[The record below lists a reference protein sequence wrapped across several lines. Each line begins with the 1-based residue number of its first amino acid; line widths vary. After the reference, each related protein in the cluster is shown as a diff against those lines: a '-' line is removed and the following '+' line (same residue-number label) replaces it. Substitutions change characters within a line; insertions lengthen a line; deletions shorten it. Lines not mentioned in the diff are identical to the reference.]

1 MSKDQKI
8 GIKEGNGTKDGTG
21 PALVVRN
28 LWAGYD
34 GKPVLE
40 GVNFQIDR
48 GDMLGI
54 IGPNGSGKSTLIKT
68 ILGLVKPMRGS
79 VSVLGRE
86 GAPDRNLVGYT
97 PQTELVDWDF
107 PVTVADVAL
116 MGRYARRG
124 LFRRTTKEDREAAA
138 AALELVDI
146 FGLRDKL
153 IGELSGG
160 QRRRVLLARAMA
172 HNPELLLLDEPM
184 AGLDAT
190 AQHQLLDLLDELR
203 GKGATVVLSTHD
215 LSCVSQRCDKAA
227 CLNRRLIAFGD
238 PADVL
243 NEQVLG
249 DTFGT
254 HLLMVHLDG
263 QAYAYQHHTHPDG
276 SPAVDSRLTAPPND
290 HPVEPPNAPL
300 DEEHNHD

>member
-1 MSKDQKI
+1 MKTKL
-8 GIKEGNGTKDGTG
+8 KEGTGTKYGTG
-21 PALVVRN
+21 PALAVRN

-40 GVNFQIDR
+40 AVNFQIDR
-48 GDMLGI
+48 GDMVGI

-68 ILGLVKPMRGS
+68 VLGLVKPLRGE
-79 VSVLGRE
+79 VSVLGSK
-86 GAPDRNLVGYT
+86 GAPERHLVGYT

-116 MGRYARRG
+116 MGRYSRRG
-124 LFRRTTKEDREAAA
+124 LFRRTTKEDREAAD
-138 AALELVDI
+138 AALELVKI
-146 FGLRDKL
+146 IGLRDRL

-203 GKGATVVLSTHD
+203 AKGATVVLSTHD
-215 LSCVSQRCDKAA
+215 LSCVSSRCDKAA
-227 CLNRRLIAFGD
+227 CLNRRLIAFGKPSD
-238 PADVL
+238 IL
-243 NEQVLG
+243 TEQVLG

-263 QAYAYQHHTHPDG
+263 QAYAYQHHTHGDE
-276 SPAVDSRLTAPPND
+276 SLLND
-290 HPVEPPNAPL
+290 PREGQR
-300 DEEHNHD
+300 DDD

>member
-1 MSKDQKI
+1 MSADPTLETPESA
-8 GIKEGNGTKDGTG
+8 GADPSRG
-21 PALVVRN
+21 PALEVRN
-28 LWAGYD
+28 LWAGYN

-40 GVNFQIDR
+40 AISFQVDR
-48 GDMLGI
+48 GDMVGI

-68 ILGLVKPMRGS
+68 ILGLVKPMRGE
-79 VSVLGRE
+79 VLVLGRDGTPE
-86 GAPDRNLVGYT
+86 RHLVGYT

-107 PVTVADVAL
+107 PVTVFDVAL
-116 MGRYARRG
+116 MGRYSRRG
-124 LFRRTTKEDREAAA
+124 LFRRTTKEDREAADA
-138 AALELVDI
+138 SLELVKI
-146 FGLRDKL
+146 FDLRDRL

-203 GKGATVVLSTHD
+203 AKGATVILSTHD
-215 LSCVSQRCDKAA
+215 LSCVSSRCDKAA
-227 CLNRRLIAFGD
+227 CLNRRLIAFGK
-238 PADVL
+238 PSEVL

-263 QAYAYQHHTHPDG
+263 QAYAVQHHTHPG
-276 SPAVDSRLTAPPND
+276 GTPEID
-290 HPVEPPNAPL
+290 HS
-300 DEEHNHD
+300 DHKHD

>member
-1 MSKDQKI
+1 MSAKTIDK
-8 GIKEGNGTKDGTG
+8 TV
-21 PALVVRN
+21 PALAVRN
-28 LWAGYD
+28 LWSGYD
-34 GKPVLE
+34 GRPVLE
-40 GVNFQIDR
+40 AVNLQIDR
-48 GDMLGI
+48 CDMVGI

-68 ILGLVKPMRGS
+68 ILGLIKPMRGE
-79 VSVLGRE
+79 VSILGSNGAADRE
-86 GAPDRNLVGYT
+86 LVGYT

-116 MGRYARRG
+116 MGRYSRRG
-124 LFRRTTKEDREAAA
+124 LFRRTTKEDREASN
-138 AALELVDI
+138 AALEQVKM
-146 FGLRDKL
+146 FELRNRL

-203 GKGATVVLSTHD
+203 GKGTTVILSTHD
-215 LSCVSQRCDKAA
+215 LSCVSSRCDKAA
-227 CLNRRLIAFGD
+227 CLNRKLIAFGE
-238 PADVL
+238 PSEVL

-263 QAYAYQHHTHPDG
+263 QAYALQHHTHGDG
-276 SPAVDSRLTAPPND
+276 TPEVDHSD
-290 HPVEPPNAPL
+290 H
-300 DEEHNHD
+300 EHD

>member
-1 MSKDQKI
+1 MST
-8 GIKEGNGTKDGTG
+8 ETKDITS
-21 PALVVRN
+21 PALAVHD

-40 GVNFQIDR
+40 GVDFEIDR
-48 GDMLGI
+48 GDMRGI
-54 IGPNGSGKSTLIKT
+54 IGTNGSGKSTLIKT
-68 ILGLVKPMRGS
+68 VLGLIKPRRGE

-86 GAPDRNLVGYT
+86 GAPERHLIGYT

-116 MGRYARRG
+116 MGRYSRRG
-124 LFRRTTKEDREAAA
+124 LFRRMTKEDHEAADA
-138 AALELVDI
+138 SLELVKI
-146 FGLRDKL
+146 FDLRDRL

-203 GKGATVVLSTHD
+203 AKGATVVLSTHD
-215 LSCVSQRCDKAA
+215 LSCVSSRCDKAA
-227 CLNRRLIAFGD
+227 CLNRKLIAFGK
-238 PADVL
+238 PSEVL
-243 NEQVLG
+243 NEQVLS

-263 QAYAYQHHTHPDG
+263 QAYAYQHHTHTGGTPE
-276 SPAVDSRLTAPPND
+276 VDHSD
-290 HPVEPPNAPL
+290 HK
-300 DEEHNHD
+300 HD